1 MSFRRER
8 KLAGSHHGQPKHGFG
23 RDLASLVAR
32 DPATPGQGTGAVT
45 EIAALFDR
53 SLNAVSKN
61 LEVL

>member
-1 MSFRRER
+1 
-8 KLAGSHHGQPKHGFG
+8 
-23 RDLASLVAR
+23 VAR